1 MYHLLQQLLS
11 TIYPIPVFPH
21 LPFYI
26 FDSNFWNL
34 LYFFSANDKRL
45 HNGVT
50 NPDGNEPSVH
60 KAQLSDYSD
69 YDYEEDNSSKEDEE
83 DDEDYMRE
91 VKAIIGGVLGF
102 WGGVGG
108 LGTMFLGNE
117 SL

>member
-1 MYHLLQQLLS
+1 M
-11 TIYPIPVFPH
+11 
-21 LPFYI
+21 
-26 FDSNFWNL
+26 

-83 DDEDYMRE
+83 DEEDYMRE

-117 SL
+117 SSLLAHRNALLLFSAALISTKQRMNNYSYSLQS